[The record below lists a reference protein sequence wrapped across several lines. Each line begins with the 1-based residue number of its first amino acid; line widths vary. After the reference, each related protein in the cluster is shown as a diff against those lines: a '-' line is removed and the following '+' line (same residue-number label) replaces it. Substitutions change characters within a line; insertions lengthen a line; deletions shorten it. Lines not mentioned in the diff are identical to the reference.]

1 MAYRDEIDDKA
12 FDTMQRAT
20 LGSPDRMFKRG
31 KLFTESEY
39 NTRATRA
46 ERQTY
51 DKGAYNILAEL
62 YSEDK
67 SSGKFDNLNFEQF
80 LGVLNNSYLQEKF
93 MYPKEEDPLYYRQ
106 GGVLLSDVYG
116 GDPEQLKLSAYN
128 FYADGIDKANISVAA
143 PDSDRY

>member
-1 MAYRDEIDDKA
+1 MAEIDDRA
-12 FDTMQRAT
+12 FDNMQEATGRA
-20 LGSPDRMFKRG
+20 PDRLFKEGRM
-31 KLFTESEY
+31 FTESEY

-67 SSGKFDNLNFEQF
+67 SSGKFDDLNFEQF

-128 FYADGIDKANISVAA
+128 FYADGTDKSNISVAA